1 MLEIPYNTPM
11 VFVALGI
18 IFTSLLPLW
27 KSLDIKTKNNT
38 HFFALAWV
46 LWGLFQSVLS
56 LNRWYMDRKG
66 GYLHFL
72 YPWILLV
79 FIIWFVLYTK
89 KGLRWSNSIQARW
102 LFAPSIASASLIPLY
117 YGLLEYKQASNLLCT
132 PLIYV
137 IPFLGILGLIL
148 WGKFTAGIIRIVHM
162 LILISLVAQMI
173 LGYGGIPNANQA
185 WDYANPN
192 YAFQHFPYTL
202 MPNLI
207 YPLMAL
213 FSAIGISRGK

>member
-1 MLEIPYNTPM
+1 MSM
-11 VFVALGI
+11 VYATLAI
-18 IFTSLLPLW
+18 IFISLLPLW
-27 KSLDIKTKNNT
+27 RSLDPKTKSNT

-66 GYLHFL
+66 GLLHFL
-72 YPWILLV
+72 YPWILLGL
-79 FIIWFVLYTK
+79 IIWFVLYSK
-89 KGLRWSNSIQARW
+89 KGLRWSNSLNAKW

-117 YGLLEYKQASNLLCT
+117 YGLLEYKQVSNLLCT
-132 PLIYV
+132 PLIYI
-137 IPFLGILGLIL
+137 IPFLGMLGLIL
-148 WGKFTAGIIRIVHM
+148 WGKFNAGIIRTVH
-162 LILISLVAQMI
+162 LLVLISIAAQMI

-207 YPLMAL
+207 YPLIFL
-213 FSAIGISRGK
+213 FSAIGFSKGK